1 MINLFNNDN
10 MVDPLTIVL
19 SSRDL
24 VHLGQ
29 LSNVSSVKFTG
40 HLNAANEL
48 SFVINKYADD
58 HEEKL
63 WDEIY
68 DLRLLWIKE
77 LDEYYEIKVTLSDK
91 TYLEKTITAVSLC
104 EAELSQSMLHNIEI
118 NTEADIS
125 RDDYDVKYP
134 TVFYRDLS
142 GLSGESYIKAKNSS
156 LMHRILDKVPAYTI
170 GHVDQSLVNLQ
181 RTFSISDSSIYD
193 WLVGECSEAFNCLF
207 KFNSIDRT
215 IDVYDL
221 YSNCNTC
228 GHRGNFVDICPE
240 CGSTDINYGYGE
252 DTEIF
257 CSTDNLTNQID
268 YNTDV
273 NSIKNCFRLVAGDDD
288 MTAAVINI
296 NPNGSQYIYK
306 FSDETFHD
314 MPDDLVQ
321 KLHDYDDLYNEY
333 KNTHEYVFSDD
344 DYTLQLIDNYNN
356 LVEKYDDDYYL
367 AREKH
372 LTAIP
377 KPPTGFIGYINLIK
391 YIYGGYELQSYLDS
405 GMMPVTYTHG
415 TVNASTEAAKIN
427 RGDLGDYISLN
438 HLTHSTSEKTIES
451 ALTNYAKVFVKTGYV
466 KLKAH
471 TDEYIFNEGQQ
482 TGAWTGY
489 FTVSNYS
496 DDSDV
501 VDTIHF
507 TMVVNQDY
515 ENFMQQKIAKQI
527 VNSTKEE
534 NDAIY
539 NVLRPEN
546 TLEEFTESIKY
557 YSLAR
562 LASFRDALDAVLSV
576 LQEAKQADEGS
587 ELYNSQYKPYFDK
600 YVAACDEYNLRAIE
614 SASCSDALDM
624 LVKYRANIQDILNFK
639 KFLDPTPLTHYYE
652 LLTTYIREDDYNN
665 SNYIS
670 DGLDNDQLFANAQEF
685 FKAAEDELIKSSFYQ
700 HSISANLYNLLLL
713 KEFEPLKNKFE
724 LGNWIR
730 VGIEDNV
737 YRLRLISYSIDYEN
751 LANLTTEFS
760 DVTRTADGYND
771 IRSVIKQAQTMAT
784 SYNAVTKQA
793 ESGQDASGYIN
804 SMVINGLSAVN
815 SMLKNNNNEEIT
827 ITAAGVVGRS
837 YDDIN
842 GTFSDKQIR
851 LTHNIL
857 AFTKDNWKTVETAL
871 GEITYVDSHGQTI
884 NDYGLIA
891 KVVISGYIYGS
902 TIEGGTIISAH
913 IRSGDDDK
921 LKYIDF
927 TDATEDENHNQ
938 LYFIKCSTKDNNIIT
953 DNLLID
959 KSGNIKSKGGLF
971 TNSNDSSYLNLNSS
985 SNEFPNLL
993 QFGNNF
999 KIDGDGKITS
1009 KSGILINNGGL
1020 SYINL
1025 SGNYNTYQH
1034 LIKFDTGNDGEF
1046 YIDQTGNVHS
1056 SGGIFSNLNNT
1067 CYINFSEDYDN
1078 PTYVDLLNLNDSV
1091 VIDKNGNLD
1100 INNGKLSGGSINIGD
1115 GNFRVNSAGNITIAA
1130 GMFKQYGNGY
1140 LHLAT
1145 TSDSAQANSQWQFDL
1160 GQRKCNCMY
1169 WGHDQWNWVNNG
1181 AQDIYKYLEGAYST
1195 SDKRYKKDIV
1205 YLDAEQT
1212 KNLILNVEPCS
1223 FKYTYADYKTN
1234 FGMLAQ
1240 DVKEV
1245 LDEIGIDEQNGLVY
1259 IPDDEMEEQWSI
1271 EYKQFVPF
1279 LIKMIQIQQS
1289 EIDSLKKEVEELK
1302 AK

>member
-1 MINLFNNDN
+1 
-10 MVDPLTIVL
+10 
-19 SSRDL
+19 
-24 VHLGQ
+24 
-29 LSNVSSVKFTG
+29 
-40 HLNAANEL
+40 
-48 SFVINKYADD
+48 
-58 HEEKL
+58 
-63 WDEIY
+63 
-68 DLRLLWIKE
+68 
-77 LDEYYEIKVTLSDK
+77 
-91 TYLEKTITAVSLC
+91 
-104 EAELSQSMLHNIEI
+104 
-118 NTEADIS
+118 
-125 RDDYDVKYP
+125 
-134 TVFYRDLS
+134 
-142 GLSGESYIKAKNSS
+142 
-156 LMHRILDKVPAYTI
+156 
-170 GHVDQSLVNLQ
+170 
-181 RTFSISDSSIYD
+181 
-193 WLVGECSEAFNCLF
+193 
-207 KFNSIDRT
+207 
-215 IDVYDL
+215 
-221 YSNCNTC
+221 
-228 GHRGNFVDICPE
+228 
-240 CGSTDINYGYGE
+240 
-252 DTEIF
+252 
-257 CSTDNLTNQID
+257 
-268 YNTDV
+268 
-273 NSIKNCFRLVAGDDD
+273 
-288 MTAAVINI
+288 
-296 NPNGSQYIYK
+296 
-306 FSDETFHD
+306 
-314 MPDDLVQ
+314 MPDELVQ
-321 KLHDYDDLYNEY
+321 KLNDYDDLYNEY
-333 KNTHEYVFSDD
+333 KNTHEYVFDDD
-344 DYTLQLIDNYNN
+344 DYTLQLIDNFND
-356 LVEKYDDDYYL
+356 LVEKYDEAYYL

-415 TVNASTEAAKIN
+415 TINASTEAAKIN

-438 HLTHSTSEKTIES
+438 HLTASTSEKTVES

-466 KLKAH
+466 KLKVH
-471 TDEYIFNEGQQ
+471 TDEYIYNEASDPSQS
-482 TGAWTGY
+482 TGTWTGY

-507 TMVVNQDY
+507 TMIVNQDY
-515 ENFMQQKIAKQI
+515 ENFMEQKIAKQI

-534 NDAIY
+534 NDFIY

-546 TLEEFTESIKY
+546 TLEEFTEAIKH

-562 LASFRDALDAVLSV
+562 LASFRDAIDAVLSV

-587 ELYNSQYKPYFDK
+587 LLYDSQYKPYFDK
-600 YVAACDEYNLRAIE
+600 YIAACDEYNLRAIE
-614 SASCSDALDM
+614 STSCSDALDM
-624 LVKYRANIQDILNFK
+624 LVKYRANIQEILNFK

-804 SMVINGLSAVN
+804 SMVINGLSAVS

-927 TDATEDENHNQ
+927 TNATEDENHNE
-938 LYFIKCSTKDNNIIT
+938 LYFIKCSTKNDNTIT

-999 KIDGDGKITS
+999 KIDSEGKITS
-1009 KSGILINNGGL
+1009 KSGILASNDDI
-1020 SYINL
+1020 SYLNL
-1025 SGNYNTYQH
+1025 SGNYTKYDKMFKIGDDFYLDQG
-1034 LIKFDTGNDGEF
+1034 GN
-1046 YIDQTGNVHS
+1046 IHS
-1056 SGGIFSNLNNT
+1056 GGGIFTNSSDS
-1067 CYINFSEDYDN
+1067 CYINFSEEYDESY
-1078 PTYVDLLNLNDSV
+1078 PYLLKFADQLYLN
-1091 VIDKNGNLD
+1091 
-1100 INNGKLSGGSINIGD
+1100 NNGKLFIDGGSININNLFKVSSGGIVTMRD
-1115 GNFRVNSAGNITIAA
+1115 KYYDTVDPEQGEKNAGYVNVSNGNLNIHNRLSGGAGVFCYRTRITDDPYYSCWGAVNCSARNTNEA
-1130 GMFKQYGNGY
+1130 GG
-1140 LHLAT
+1140 LVSCT
-1145 TSDSAQANSQWQFDL
+1145 
-1160 GQRKCNCMY
+1160 
-1169 WGHDQWNWVNNG
+1169 
-1181 AQDIYKYLEGAYST
+1181 
-1195 SDKRYKKDIV
+1195 
-1205 YLDAEQT
+1205 T
-1212 KNLILNVEPCS
+1212 KNLVIAGSNSSDERLKSNIKDIDPEFAKRLILGINPKSFNFNRDPNTLCFGVIAQEVRRALEDCNITDKTRLCYEEPEENNMLNVEYRHLISP
-1223 FKYTYADYKTN
+1223 
-1234 FGMLAQ
+1234 M
-1240 DVKEV
+1240 
-1245 LDEIGIDEQNGLVY
+1245 
-1259 IPDDEMEEQWSI
+1259 
-1271 EYKQFVPF
+1271 
-1279 LIKMIQIQQS
+1279 IKMIQIQQS